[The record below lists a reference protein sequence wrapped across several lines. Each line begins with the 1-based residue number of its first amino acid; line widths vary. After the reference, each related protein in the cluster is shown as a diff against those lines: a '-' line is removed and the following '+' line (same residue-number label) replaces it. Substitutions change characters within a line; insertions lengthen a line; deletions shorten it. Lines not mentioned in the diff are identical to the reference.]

1 MKIVSV
7 GQMQEIEKKA
17 DESGISY
24 QKMMENAGK
33 GAAKWVCNHFQKV
46 PMIIGLIGSGN
57 NGGDTL
63 VALAMLS
70 QWGFRT
76 MGFLA
81 KTRKDDALGKAYI
94 KAGGSIVDISGG
106 EKFNY
111 LKSALRPGSIVLD
124 GILGTGLKLPLRG
137 QLADLMAR
145 VYDLIENRSGV
156 SVVAVDCPSGI
167 DCDTGEA
174 SDVTLTAS
182 HTLTMAAVKQGL
194 LKHPAREKSG
204 DLHIID
210 IGIEDISSYLSIQ
223 LPEMITKD
231 MVRGSLPKRPSEG
244 HKGTFGTCLVIAGTA
259 SYTGAAFLAGKAA
272 YRGGCGLV
280 HLATLKPVQKSLSGK
295 LVEAV
300 WTILPD
306 GEGFYDPSGVGLLK
320 EKIPQ
325 ADSLV
330 IGPGWGLSERN
341 EEFLEKLL
349 RIIPIDMPTIFDA
362 DGLKLLSK
370 IPQWWQLV
378 PRQSILTP
386 HPGEMAILGDLE
398 ITDIHSERWAVA
410 KEYAKMWDL
419 TLVLKGAETVIAD
432 KDGRLWINP
441 VSESALATAG
451 SGDVLSGLIG
461 GLLAQGLSTQ
471 NAAVVSTFLHS
482 QAGIFA
488 KQKFGTNVSV
498 TAVDILESLSD
509 SFSMILRK

>member
-1 MKIVSV
+1 
-7 GQMQEIEKKA
+7 MQSIEKKA

-24 QKMMENAGK
+24 QKMMENAGQ
-33 GAAKWVCNHFQKV
+33 GTAEWVFHHFPKV
-46 PMIIGLIGSGN
+46 PIVLALIGSGN

-63 VALAMLS
+63 VALAILS
-70 QWGFRT
+70 KLGFRT

-81 KTRKDDALGKAYI
+81 KAREEDALSKGYI
-94 KAGGSIVDISGG
+94 KAGGSMVDISDG
-106 EKFNY
+106 EKIKY
-111 LKSALRPGSIVLD
+111 LDSALQPGVIVLD

-137 QLADLMAR
+137 QLVDVMGR
-145 VYDLIENRSGV
+145 VYNLIENRSGV

-174 SDVTLTAS
+174 SEVTLTAD

-223 LPEMITKD
+223 MPEMITKE
-231 MVRGSLPKRPSEG
+231 MVRESLPKRPSEG
-244 HKGTFGTCLVIAGTA
+244 HKGTFGTCLVIAGTPN
-259 SYTGAAFLAGKAA
+259 YTGAAFLAGKAA

-280 HLATLKPVQKSLSGK
+280 HLATLKLVHKSLSGK

-306 GEGFYDPSGVGLLK
+306 VDEFYDHSGVGLL
-320 EKIPQ
+320 EETIPQ

-349 RIIPIDMPTIFDA
+349 RIIPDDIPTILDA
-362 DGLKLLSK
+362 DGLKLISK

-378 PRQSILTP
+378 PKQTILTP

-398 ITDIHSERWAVA
+398 INEIQSKRWAVA
-410 KEYAKMWDL
+410 KEYAKRWGL

-471 NAAVVSTFLHS
+471 NAAVVSTFIHS
-482 QAGIFA
+482 QAGILA
-488 KQKFGTNVSV
+488 KQKFGTGVSV